1 MTHKMSAALAAA
13 LVLAAG
19 GAQAAEALDPVVTY
33 VLAGTLLDRPGQAP
47 RGASTLV
54 IKDGKV
60 AEVLDGFAT
69 PPDGVRVVDL
79 RDRFVLPGLID
90 AHVHLNGRGNP
101 LLARMDASGRDVQD
115 VFVTMAV
122 HARATV
128 EAGFTTVRDLGSDPR
143 SIRALRDAID
153 RGDVCGPGIVNA
165 GQMISVT
172 GGHGDGRNGLR
183 EPISDTVELHQINV
197 CDGPDDCRRAVRRQ
211 IALGALA
218 IKFAATGGVT
228 SNIAGGLGRQMTPEE
243 MTAIVDTAHA
253 FGRKVTAHSHAME
266 GTKAALQ
273 AGVDSIEHGTFL
285 DDETIR
291 LFKDKGAY
299 LVPTM
304 LAPVATLAQAR
315 AGQLG
320 AAAAAK
326 VGEGRSA
333 VPNHERAIKAGVKI
347 AFGTDSGV
355 SVHGQ
360 NAREFALLVQR
371 GLTPAQA
378 IAAATVNA
386 ATLLDRQD
394 SIGALKPGMD
404 ADLIAVE
411 GDPLKD
417 VTRLERVDFV
427 MHRGALIRQN
437 GARLAFPPVV
447 ASQAPPAPKAR
458 ELP

>member
-1 MTHKMSAALAAA
+1 MITKLSAVCAAA
-13 LVLAAG
+13 LTLAVGA
-19 GAQAAEALDPVVTY
+19 AQAAEALDPAVTY
-33 VLAGTLLDRPGQAP
+33 VLAGALLDRPGQAP

-60 AEVLDGFAT
+60 AEVRDGFAT
-69 PPDGVRVVDL
+69 PPEGVRVVDL

-101 LLARMDASGRDVQD
+101 LLARMDSSSRDVQD
-115 VFVTMAV
+115 VFVTMEV

-153 RGDVCGPGIVNA
+153 RGDVSGPGIVNA

-183 EPISDTVELHQINV
+183 EEIAETVELHQINV

-228 SNIAGGLGRQMTPEE
+228 SNVAGGLGRQMTPEE
-243 MTAIVDTAHA
+243 MAAIVDTAHA

-273 AGVDSIEHGTFL
+273 AGVDSVEHGTFL

-291 LFKDKGAY
+291 LFKEKNAY

-326 VGEGRSA
+326 VGQGRSA

-355 SVHGQ
+355 SVHGE
-360 NAREFALLVQR
+360 NAREFALLVER
-371 GLTPAQA
+371 GLTPTQA

-427 MHRGALIRQN
+427 MHRGAIVRQ
-437 GARLAFPPVV
+437 GGQRAAFPPK
-447 ASQAPPAPKAR
+447 PIP
-458 ELP
+458 